1 MIQRFADCSR
11 ENQRSDLGRYSR
23 LRLAQAGVGLGA
35 ENGKAASGGK
45 PDRALLE
52 KAP

>member
-35 ENGKAASGGK
+35 EK
-45 PDRALLE
+45 PQDVQG
-52 KAP
+52 